1 VRKNAYLGSVD
12 WGIGGISIHKLIRER
27 LGPVPTI
34 YFSDTGVTPYG
45 RMTRPELVARLDKV
59 IEYLRSQGVTH
70 LVIGCNA
77 ASTAIPFLNKGSVE
91 MAGVI
96 ESAVRLTQRARPER
110 LGLIGGRRTVLAGV
124 YRRAFAEAG
133 IDVSQRIAQPLS
145 GMIENGDVSSPAL
158 RDECRK
164 ILAPLRSS
172 SHILLACTHYP
183 AIMFVMRGLV
193 SPETVFIDPADELV
207 SEISRWNL
215 PRGDE
220 AIFLTSGDT
229 AKMKEAAGNAFGVII
244 NKVKKVKLP
253 ESSPPWKRRGGSRF
267 G

>member
-1 VRKNAYLGSVD
+1 VNKNEYLGIID

-45 RMTRPELVARLDKV
+45 RMTKAELVSRLDTV
-59 IEYLRSQGVTH
+59 IEYLRSRGVTR

-77 ASTAIPFLNKGSVE
+77 ASTAIPFLNTRGIE
-91 MAGVI
+91 IAGVI

-110 LGLIGGRRTVLAGV
+110 LGLIGGRRTVLSGV

-133 IDVSQRIAQPLS
+133 IDISQRIAQPLS
-145 GMIENGDVSSPAL
+145 ALIENGDVSSPAL

-164 ILAPLRSS
+164 ILAPLRNS

-183 AIMFVMRGLV
+183 AITSMMRGLV
-193 SPETVFIDPADELV
+193 SPETVFIDPAEELV
-207 SEISRWNL
+207 SEISRWKL
-215 PRGDE
+215 APGDE
-220 AIFLTSGDT
+220 TIFLTSGDT
-229 AKMKEAAGNAFGVII
+229 AKMKKAAGSAFGVTI
-244 NKVKKVKLP
+244 NEARKIRL
-253 ESSPPWKRRGGSRF
+253 
-267 G
+267 